1 MGTDLVPLPPSD
13 YAEEPDVAGMLRA
26 WDRAE
31 FYIANPQGEYLVRDG
46 GSDRVRGS
54 VGGKSTRAFCES
66 QGFPDWHIGTSGW
79 HRSAGANNSI
89 DR

>member
-1 MGTDLVPLPPSD
+1 MGTDLVPLIPSD
-13 YAEEPDVAGMLRA
+13 TEEPDVAGMLRA

-31 FYIANPQGEYLVRDG
+31 STSQILQDEYLVRNG

-66 QGFPDWHIGTSGW
+66 EGFPDWHIGTSGW
-79 HRSAGANNSI
+79 R
-89 DR
+89 R